1 MVPARQSQAVR
12 RSVGSAGPGRVT
24 GCLMG
29 PKRAR
34 GNEELRSDQCEQ
46 KIPAAL
52 ESVHTNRRAV
62 IRREAGCGIETVIM
76 KNC

>member
-1 MVPARQSQAVR
+1 
-12 RSVGSAGPGRVT
+12 
-24 GCLMG
+24 MG